1 MRRKTTGNTKRMTWR
16 QLFRNMNP
24 SSTERVT
31 LFDIVAK
38 GDPEKE
44 KKLTL
49 LFLRIIHILYIAT
62 IPAAIIVLTFMLS
75 SRDFVPST
83 DSGIAIGAVMFYF
96 FSLALIFLGYKWSE
110 ISKWAVYINKLFLLE
125 LYLPAEYRNYA
136 AVLTSHLYRI
146 GLCFILPVL
155 FGFVLG
161 ILGDNLYLAIP
172 LFILATV
179 ALILTYPTNRRLAQW
194 LNEQES
200 AK

>member
-1 MRRKTTGNTKRMTWR
+1 
-16 QLFRNMNP
+16 MNP

-49 LFLRIIHILYIAT
+49 LLLRIIHILYIAT
-62 IPAAIIVLTFMLS
+62 IPAAIIALTFILS

-83 DSGIAIGAVMFYF
+83 DSGIAIVAVIVISYF
-96 FSLALIFLGYKWSE
+96 FSLAMIFLGYKRSL
-110 ISKWAVYINKLFLLE
+110 ISKWAVYINKLFLVE
-125 LYLPAEYRNYA
+125 LYLPSEYKNYMT
-136 AVLTSHLYRI
+136 VLTSHLFRT
-146 GLCFILPVL
+146 GLCFVLPVL

-161 ILGDNLYLAIP
+161 ILGSNLYLAIP
-172 LFILATV
+172 LFILATI

-194 LNEQES
+194 LSEQES